1 MLELADSAVLV
12 HATAPDWQSAV
23 LLAGAALEASGAVT
37 AEYGPRMV
45 AMVEQFGAY
54 IVIAPGLALAHAR
67 PGDDVLKAGMA
78 VVTLAEPVVFGHP
91 YNDPVSI
98 VLGLSVVTADEHVT
112 GIAELAN
119 VFNEASVIGR
129 LAAATSAE
137 GVRATLG
144 ASAGDGS

>member
-54 IVIAPGLALAHAR
+54 IKS
-67 PGDDVLKAGMA
+67 DVSKWSKLIRDANLTLK
-78 VVTLAEPVVFGHP
+78 
-91 YNDPVSI
+91 
-98 VLGLSVVTADEHVT
+98 
-112 GIAELAN
+112 
-119 VFNEASVIGR
+119 
-129 LAAATSAE
+129 
-137 GVRATLG
+137 
-144 ASAGDGS
+144 